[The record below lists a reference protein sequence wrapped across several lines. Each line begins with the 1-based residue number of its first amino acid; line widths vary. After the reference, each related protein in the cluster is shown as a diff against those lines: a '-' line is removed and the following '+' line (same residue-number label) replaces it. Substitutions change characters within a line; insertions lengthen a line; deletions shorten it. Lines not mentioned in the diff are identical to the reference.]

1 MCHYS
6 LWQKK
11 KKTFDNIE
19 SWIKEGLCDC
29 PTTCSIVLVG
39 NNIELEDEEE
49 NEKEKI
55 EVTLEEGKSLAQKY
69 QIQFYEISKQNLDNV
84 FFDIIYDIS
93 QKIEKGFYD
102 LNNDT
107 CGIKIGINN
116 LKFEDEEIDEEIVKP
131 DRSCI
136 II

>member
-1 MCHYS
+1 MTK
-6 LWQKK
+6 KK

-19 SWIKEGLCDC
+19 SWIEDCKCNC

-39 NNIELEDEEE
+39 NNIELEDDEE

-55 EVTLEEGKSLAQKY
+55 EVTFDEGKSLAQKY

-84 FFDIIYDIS
+84 FFDITYDIS
-93 QKIEKGFYD
+93 QKIEKEFYD
-102 LNNDT
+102 LNED
-107 CGIKIGINN
+107 CGIKY
-116 LKFEDEEIDEEIVKP
+116 LYSKEEEIKK
-131 DRSCI
+131 SKSLCI